1 MTHSHAMLTECYQ
14 RLSIRS
20 LLQSRDLVP
29 ELEWSTR
36 LRRNL
41 AITYPERSLIRVNV
55 ILAEPINIQHLE
67 EVIVHEVAHLVT
79 YDMVGTAQPPHGP
92 LWQSIV
98 CENGY
103 KPKLKLRLN
112 QYGDLANL
120 KENEPAKYVH
130 TCPVCQNQRVA
141 KRRMRRW
148 RCDECIALGLD
159 GELEITKWES
169 TS

>member
-14 RLSIRS
+14 RLGIRS
-20 LLQSRDLVP
+20 LLRSRNLVP

-36 LRRNL
+36 LRRSL
-41 AITYPERSLIRVNV
+41 AITYPARSLIRINA
-55 ILAEPINIQHLE
+55 ILANPPNVQYLK
-67 EVIVHEVAHLVT
+67 EVIVHEVAHLLA

-98 CENGY
+98 RENGY
-103 KPKLKLRLN
+103 QPKLKLRLN
-112 QYGDLANL
+112 EFGDLAHL
-120 KENEPAKYVH
+120 KEGETAKYVH
-130 TCPVCQNQRVA
+130 KCPICQNQRVA

-148 RCDECIALGLD
+148 RCDECLTLGLD

-169 TS
+169 TL

>member
-14 RLSIRS
+14 RLSIRR
-20 LLQSRDLVP
+20 LLQSRNLIP

-41 AITYPERSLIRVNV
+41 AITYPERTLIRVNV
-55 ILAEPINIQHLE
+55 ILAKPVHIQYLE
-67 EVIVHEVAHLVT
+67 EVIVHEVAHLVA
-79 YDMVGTAQPPHGP
+79 YDMVGIAQPPHGP

-103 KPKLKLRLN
+103 RPKLKLRLN
-112 QYGDLANL
+112 GFGDLANL
-120 KENEPAKYVH
+120 KEDEPAKYVH
-130 TCPVCQNQRVA
+130 KCPICQNQRVA

-148 RCDECIALGLD
+148 RCDECLTLGLD

-169 TS
+169 TL